1 MKSEKKEH
9 EHVYRRTIDESG
21 EYHACECG
29 YISRTP
35 TIPEDSIHPPQS
47 SNPDPAGRLKE
58 LAKKIRSYEESDK
71 TVLDILEDF
80 LDEHAGE
87 SAWEDAE
94 KALNAHYLTIAERL
108 IGEPEYRETLDM
120 GLSSWSTDDLK
131 AFGKNELKIEL
142 RTAFRKEYGGENE

>member
-94 KALNAHYLTIAERL
+94 KAINAHALAVAERL
-108 IGEPEYRETLDM
+108 IGEDENNT
-120 GLSSWSTDDLK
+120 GLMTYYPGIEQATRDSQTRDRLR
-131 AFGKNELKIEL
+131 AEL

>member
-71 TVLDILEDF
+71 TVLNILENF

-94 KALNAHYLTIAERL
+94 KAINAHALTVAERL
-108 IGEPEYRETLDM
+108 IGEDETYEGVQMVWAIEHRNQLR
-120 GLSSWSTDDLK
+120 
-131 AFGKNELKIEL
+131 AEL

>member
-71 TVLDILEDF
+71 TVLNILEDF

-94 KALNAHYLTIAERL
+94 KAINAHALTVAERL
-108 IGEPEYRETLDM
+108 IGEDDRDYSQDNADEESLRILVAT
-120 GLSSWSTDDLK
+120 ST
-131 AFGKNELKIEL
+131 ACNELKAEL
-142 RTAFRKEYGGENE
+142 RTAFRKEYGGEE